1 MVVYIKFT
9 NGAVTKLINMND
21 EVSQNEAIEN
31 GFYMLTDENGTPEV
45 VESAELVA
53 GKNLDRA
60 VMLNAIAE
68 KLANKS
74 NKNKNSKTLTSKY
87 KA

>member
-1 MVVYIKFT
+1 MVYIKFT

-45 VESAELVA
+45 IESEELVA

>member
-1 MVVYIKFT
+1 MVYIKFT

-31 GFYMLTDENGTPEV
+31 GFYMLTDEAGTPEV
-45 VESAELVA
+45 IESSELIA
-53 GKNLDRA
+53 GKNLERA
-60 VMLNAIAE
+60 AMLNAIAE
-68 KLANKS
+68 KLAAKS

>member
-1 MVVYIKFT
+1 MVYIKFT

-31 GFYMLTDENGTPEV
+31 GFYMLTDEAGTPEV

-53 GKNLDRA
+53 GKNLERA
-60 VMLNAIAE
+60 AMLNAIAE
-68 KLANKS
+68 KLAAKS

>member
-1 MVVYIKFT
+1 MVYIKFT

-31 GFYMLTDENGTPEV
+31 GFYMLTDEAGTPEV

-53 GKNLDRA
+53 GKNLERA
-60 VMLNAIAE
+60 AMLSAIAE
-68 KLANKS
+68 KLAAKS

>member
-1 MVVYIKFT
+1 MVYIKFT

-31 GFYMLTDENGTPEV
+31 GFYMLTDENGTPEII
-45 VESAELVA
+45 ESAELVA
-53 GKNLDRA
+53 GKNLERA
-60 VMLNAIAE
+60 AMLNAIAE

>member
-1 MVVYIKFT
+1 MVYIKFT

-31 GFYMLTDENGTPEV
+31 GFYMLTDEAGTPEV

-53 GKNLDRA
+53 GKNLERA
-60 VMLNAIAE
+60 AMLNAIAE
-68 KLANKS
+68 KLATKS

>member
-1 MVVYIKFT
+1 MVYIKFT

>member
-1 MVVYIKFT
+1 MVYIKFT

-31 GFYMLTDENGTPEV
+31 GFYMLTDEAGTPEV
-45 VESAELVA
+45 IESAELVA
-53 GKNLDRA
+53 GKNLERA
-60 VMLNAIAE
+60 AMLNAIAE

>member
-1 MVVYIKFT
+1 MVYIKFT

-31 GFYMLTDENGTPEV
+31 GFYMLTDENDTPEV

-53 GKNLDRA
+53 GKNLERA
-60 VMLNAIAE
+60 AMLNAIAE
-68 KLANKS
+68 KLAAKS

>member
-1 MVVYIKFT
+1 MVYIKFT

-45 VESAELVA
+45 IESAELVA
-53 GKNLDRA
+53 GKNLERA
-60 VMLNAIAE
+60 AMLNAIAE